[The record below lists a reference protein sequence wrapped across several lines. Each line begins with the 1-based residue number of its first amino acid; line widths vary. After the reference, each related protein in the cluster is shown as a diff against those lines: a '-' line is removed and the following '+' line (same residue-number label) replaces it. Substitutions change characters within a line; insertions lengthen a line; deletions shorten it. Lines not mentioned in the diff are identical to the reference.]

1 MKKII
6 LALILLTGVL
16 LLNSC
21 GFSGESEDTQT
32 KGDAISRQT
41 EAPSDTAELTNTD
54 VVCHLDDALEKNK
67 SDFTHVESIVI
78 DKEGREM
85 LFWAEQ
91 KLDSVKL
98 AAVSY
103 DDSSDSY
110 IENNILFETEAL
122 KSGEAL
128 SVTAYLPDAMA
139 NLRISFSFAG
149 ENHAYLLADSGK
161 DGSLLLLPDEG

>member
-6 LALILLTGVL
+6 LTLILLTGIL

-21 GFSGESEDTQT
+21 GFFGESEDTQAQS
-32 KGDAISRQT
+32 DAISKQT
-41 EAPSDTAELTNTD
+41 ESPSDTVELSNTD
-54 VVCHLDDALEKNK
+54 VVCHFDDALEKNK
-67 SDFTHVESIVI
+67 ADFSHVDSIVI

-91 KLDSVKL
+91 ELDSVKL

-110 IENNILFETEAL
+110 IENNSLFETEAL

-128 SVTAYLPDAMA
+128 SITAYLPDAMA

-161 DGSLLLLPDEG
+161 DGSLFLLPDEG